1 MSQIDI
7 GCSMML
13 ICTTSSILGINKDV
27 LGEVKGEGEKR
38 LSCLVIY
45 ESPFYTLRSL
55 RAVYGR
61 DISIVEV
68 ECY

>member
-27 LGEVKGEGEKR
+27 LGEVKERGGRGGGREGR
-38 LSCLVIY
+38 YDS
-45 ESPFYTLRSL
+45 SF
-55 RAVYGR
+55 
-61 DISIVEV
+61 
-68 ECY
+68 